1 MRKIRVL
8 FVLLFCA
15 VPLFAQ
21 QQEEEMFNLPIK
33 EFTIGAVDENALLS
47 ADPQAFK
54 LYEAA
59 VNAEKQPDIFKV
71 PGPVVEAWQEVAKIT
86 QNNPFLQV
94 AQKRLGE
101 WKVLT
106 DFYAQH
112 KANFDKLKLLFA
124 SPALPAAQKSSLAV
138 KYLSDFGVTFGTRA
152 ITNMIQTVAEKD
164 AITGNDAFK
173 AKIKETKQK
182 RCDLGS
188 GIDCYDMGKNF
199 VTIDYEKTM
208 MFNKA
213 CELKY
218 QPACDELQ
226 PKKAET
232 PAAEPVIVVKEDE
245 VPDKIY
251 TFSEEPL
258 ELITPFAEADAAAK
272 QNAAPELL
280 KLYETAAA
288 LEKSKETF
296 TKPATAVAAWNGVAK
311 VTENNPFAE
320 LAKQR
325 EAAWK
330 EVIFK
335 LDAREADF
343 SNLEKTVSDNSLQN
357 AAKAEAVTAY
367 LSKHGVTF
375 GTRDVSGLIARPQQ
389 VTDTNDVY
397 QQYALYISEASSKEI
412 SSNESIKAKI
422 KETISQRCEKKSGE
436 DCRYYAENH
445 AADAAEKEVYLTKA
459 CECGVQIEGRTCVV
473 KPEVVAEAQPE
484 KQEETAEAGEKKEE
498 KDPFKE
504 ELWNAGK
511 RTRIAV
517 AATTLAVGVIAGGLG
532 GWALYEMN
540 GAEKDR
546 KKYYNK
552 YKKLEDDAAVGLFAG
567 YRKKAEDAK
576 KKRDKYL
583 ILGAVGAGAGVAL
596 IATGIT
602 FFCIEFD
609 GEKEVK
615 KKYNVSF
622 GASPLN
628 GTLQFA
634 LNW

>member
-15 VPLFAQ
+15 VQLFA

-47 ADPQAFK
+47 ADPQALK

-59 VNAEKQPDIFKV
+59 VNAEKQPDVFKV

-106 DFYAQH
+106 DFYEKH

-124 SPALPAAQKSSLAV
+124 SPALPTAQKSSLAS
-138 KYLSDFGVTFGTRA
+138 KYLEEFGVTFGTSG
-152 ITNMIQTVAEKD
+152 IVNLISTVSDKNE
-164 AITGNDAFK
+164 IMGNDTFK
-173 AKIKETKQK
+173 AKIQETKQK

-188 GIDCYDMGKNF
+188 GRDCYELGKF
-199 VTIDYEKTM
+199 FLTIEYEKMM

-218 QPACDELQ
+218 QPGCDAQ
-226 PKKAET
+226 QKKAE
-232 PAAEPVIVVKEDE
+232 PVAAQTEEKPEKTYAFAEDPVGLL
-245 VPDKIY
+245 P
-251 TFSEEPL
+251 
-258 ELITPFAEADAAAK
+258 PFAEADDATK
-272 QNAAPELL
+272 QGADPEVL
-280 KLYETAAA
+280 KLYEAAAA
-288 LEKSKETF
+288 LEKEKGTLSK
-296 TKPATAVAAWNGVAK
+296 PSAAVAAWESVEKAAGK
-311 VTENNPFAE
+311 NPFQP
-320 LAKQR
+320 LAQQR
-325 EAAWK
+325 TADWKKAAAD
-330 EVIFK
+330 
-335 LDAREADF
+335 LDARDAALAE
-343 SNLEKTVSDNSLQN
+343 LEKNIADNSIESSRKVELM
-357 AAKAEAVTAY
+357 TGY
-367 LSKHGVTF
+367 LDKYGVVF
-375 GTRDVSGLIARPQQ
+375 GTADALSLIAPKQNQ
-389 VTDTNDVY
+389 AAESGDLY
-397 QQYALYISEASSKEI
+397 QNYAFHISETVHKEI
-412 SSNESIKAKI
+412 ANNESFKAKV
-422 KETISQRCEKKSGE
+422 KETVNKRCELKSGA
-436 DCRYYAENH
+436 DCRVYAENH
-445 AADAAEKEVYLTKA
+445 AADETEKAAYLKKA
-459 CECGVQIEGRTCVV
+459 CDFGVQDSCSLQ
-473 KPEVVAEAQPE
+473 VAEVQ
-484 KQEETAEAGEKKEE
+484 QENKEEKKEE

-532 GWALYEMN
+532 GWSFYEMSK
-540 GAEKDR
+540 AEKDR
-546 KKYYNK
+546 KKYYDK
-552 YKKLEDDAAVGLFAG
+552 YKELDEYDAFGLFEG
-567 YRKKAEDAK
+567 YKKKAKDAR
-576 KKRDKYL
+576 KKRDKYM

-596 IATGIT
+596 IATGVT
-602 FFCIEFD
+602 LFCIEFD

>member
-15 VPLFAQ
+15 VQLFA

-47 ADPQAFK
+47 ADPQALK

-59 VNAEKQPDIFKV
+59 VNAEKQPDVFKV

-106 DFYAQH
+106 DFYEKH

-124 SPALPAAQKSSLAV
+124 SPALPTAQKSSLAS
-138 KYLSDFGVTFGTRA
+138 KYLEEFGVTFGTSG
-152 ITNMIQTVAEKD
+152 IVNLISTVSDKNE
-164 AITGNDAFK
+164 IMGNDTFK
-173 AKIKETKQK
+173 AKIQETKQK

-188 GIDCYDMGKNF
+188 GRDCYELGKF
-199 VTIDYEKTM
+199 FLTIEYEKMM

-218 QPACDELQ
+218 QPGCDAQ
-226 PKKAET
+226 QKKAE
-232 PAAEPVIVVKEDE
+232 PVAAQTEEKPEKTYAFAEDPVGLL
-245 VPDKIY
+245 P
-251 TFSEEPL
+251 
-258 ELITPFAEADAAAK
+258 PFAEADDATK
-272 QNAAPELL
+272 QGADPEVL
-280 KLYETAAA
+280 KLYEAAAA
-288 LEKSKETF
+288 LEKEKGTLSK
-296 TKPATAVAAWNGVAK
+296 PSAAVAAWESVEKAAGK
-311 VTENNPFAE
+311 NPFQP
-320 LAKQR
+320 LAQQR
-325 EAAWK
+325 TADWKKAAAD
-330 EVIFK
+330 
-335 LDAREADF
+335 LDARDAALAE
-343 SNLEKTVSDNSLQN
+343 LEKNIADNSIESSRKVELM
-357 AAKAEAVTAY
+357 TGY
-367 LSKHGVTF
+367 LDKYGVVF
-375 GTRDVSGLIARPQQ
+375 GTADALSLIVPKQNQAAESGDL
-389 VTDTNDVY
+389 Y
-397 QQYALYISEASSKEI
+397 QNYAFHISETVHKEI
-412 SSNESIKAKI
+412 ANNESFKAKV
-422 KETISQRCEKKSGE
+422 KETVNKRCELKSGA
-436 DCRYYAENH
+436 DCRVYAENH
-445 AADAAEKEVYLTKA
+445 AADETEKAAYLKKA
-459 CECGVQIEGRTCVV
+459 CDFGVQDSCSLQ
-473 KPEVVAEAQPE
+473 VAEVQ
-484 KQEETAEAGEKKEE
+484 QENKEEKKEE

-532 GWALYEMN
+532 GWSFYEMSK
-540 GAEKDR
+540 AEKDR
-546 KKYYNK
+546 KKYYDK
-552 YKKLEDDAAVGLFAG
+552 YKELDEYDAFGLFEG
-567 YRKKAEDAK
+567 YKKKAKDAR
-576 KKRDKYL
+576 KKRDKYM

-596 IATGIT
+596 IATGVT
-602 FFCIEFD
+602 LFCIEFD